1 MMVRAVQDGPAPE
14 IQITVKD
21 RGAGMDESE
30 LQQVFQPFY
39 RGHAARQTLTHGT
52 GLGLSLVKD
61 AIEAMNGRVTVQSAP
76 GRGSAFT
83 LHLRVAQEV
92 KS

>member
-1 MMVRAVQDGPAPE
+1 MLA
-14 IQITVKD
+14 ITD
-21 RGAGMDESE
+21 AGTGMSE
-30 LQQVFQPFY
+30 EAKARVFEPFFTTKGVG
-39 RGHAARQTLTHGT
+39 RGT

-61 AIEAMNGRVTVQSAP
+61 AIEAMNGRITAQSAP

-83 LHLRVAQEV
+83 LHLRVAQGL